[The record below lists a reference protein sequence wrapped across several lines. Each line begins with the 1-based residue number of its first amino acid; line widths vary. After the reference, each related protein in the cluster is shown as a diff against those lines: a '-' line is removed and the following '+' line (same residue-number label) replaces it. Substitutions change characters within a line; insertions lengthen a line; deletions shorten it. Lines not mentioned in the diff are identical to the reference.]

1 MVLLIIILSITAYF
15 LGTIPSSLIIGKY
28 FYKIDVRNFGS
39 KNPGATNTLRVLG
52 NKAGFTV
59 LILDML
65 KGFVA
70 TQLAWFIFN
79 PEDYQFLHLKIIFG
93 AAAII
98 GHILPVWSKFK
109 VGKGVATLLGIIFS
123 ISPLAG
129 LFLII
134 AFIIITSISH
144 FVSLASIIT
153 MFLLPFFFYVILK
166 QRDLFLMVFS
176 FSTFLLTVITHRN
189 NIHRLLSGHEN
200 SFSFRKRGSRD
211 E

>member
-1 MVLLIIILSITAYF
+1 MAFTIVLTVIAYL
-15 LGTIPSSLIIGKY
+15 LGTIPSSLIIGTY
-28 FYKIDVRNFGS
+28 FYKIDVRKYGS

-65 KGFVA
+65 KGIVA
-70 TQLAWFIFN
+70 TELARFLCS
-79 PEDYQFLHLKIIFG
+79 PDDPQFLHYKIIFG

-98 GHILPVWSKFK
+98 GHILPIWSKFK
-109 VGKGVATLLGIIFS
+109 GGKGVATLLGIIFS

-129 LFLII
+129 LFFII

-144 FVSLASIIT
+144 FVSLASIIS
-153 MFLLPFFFYVILK
+153 MFLLPFFFYLILK
-166 QRDLFLMVFS
+166 QRDIFLMVFS

-189 NIHRLLSGHEN
+189 NIHRLISGHEN
-200 SFSFRKRGSRD
+200 SFTFRKKGSRN

>member
-1 MVLLIIILSITAYF
+1 MAFTIFLTVIAYF
-15 LGTIPSSLIIGKY
+15 LGTIPNSYIIGSF
-28 FYKIDVRNFGS
+28 FYKIDVRKYGS

-59 LILDML
+59 LLLDML
-65 KGFVA
+65 KGIAA
-70 TQLAWFIFN
+70 TQLAWFLYT
-79 PEDYQFLHLKIIFG
+79 PDDYQFLHFKIIFG

-109 VGKGVATLLGIIFS
+109 GGKGVATLLGIIFS
-123 ISPLAG
+123 ISPISG
-129 LFLII
+129 LFFVI
-134 AFIIITSISH
+134 AFVIITFISH
-144 FVSLASIIT
+144 FVSLASIIS
-153 MFLLPFFFYVILK
+153 MMLLPIFFYVILK
-166 QRDLFLMVFS
+166 QRDIFLIVFS

-189 NIHRLLSGHEN
+189 NIRRIISGHEN